1 MIQTA
6 RVYCKSKGSQ
16 CCTPIN
22 LHVCIMQL
30 VWIPS
35 MCRAGC
41 QVVCLL
47 TRVLMYTHANCQQ
60 TTECSGMWQR
70 MAALLKVFV
79 CQDPLPQTPHWGC
92 ERDGACC
99 PSPPSSP
106 CCDGMI
112 KAAPHEATNLE
123 SQTDSPNV
131 FFCLPLT
138 YRLLN
143 LFYRRLCACVD
154 VCLCACVGL
163 IQLFSNPI
171 SPKRLF
177 DAICERVAL
186 IKTERERESGDQSF
200 ADTLLHG
207 YVPLAVRV
215 KFKHSDS
222 AQKLLLKNCIISPHT
237 SHRLLNTAL

>member
-1 MIQTA
+1 MCA
-6 RVYCKSKGSQ
+6 HVYTCQLSVNDWVQ
-16 CCTPIN
+16 R
-22 LHVCIMQL
+22 HV
-30 VWIPS
+30 
-35 MCRAGC
+35 AKNGC
-41 QVVCLL
+41 SAESLCVPGPP
-47 TRVLMYTHANCQQ
+47 AP
-60 TTECSGMWQR
+60 
-70 MAALLKVFV
+70 
-79 CQDPLPQTPHWGC
+79 DPPLGVR
-92 ERDGACC
+92 ERDWAFC

-123 SQTDSPNV
+123 SQTDSLNV

-138 YRLLN
+138 YRFLN
-143 LFYRRLCACVD
+143 LFYRRLCACID
-154 VCLCACVGL
+154 VCPCACVGL
-163 IQLFSNPI
+163 MQLFSNPI

-215 KFKHSDS
+215 RFKHSGS